1 MEIFENRIFF
11 WKYLYVTILL
21 IIPLFVYGQKNVIIT
36 NLSTDFLINPDRV
49 LKDGYPINIKLEDAV
64 KEPENYQIIGI
75 GKKEP
80 LLGWQILSKEENI
93 IQKAYRVIVSK
104 KKENIEKNIGDLWDT
119 NKIESSNSINVRYS
133 GKELKPNSIYY
144 WKVKVW
150 TNDGEISKFSKCQ
163 KFKTGEKLY
172 KHYTSRYFVEKKI
185 NPLKSVKKINDQKTL
200 IDFGRAAF
208 GSVKLRMFANEN
220 NKIIKLY
227 FGESI
232 KSGSVDKNP
241 QGNVVSELV
250 NLKLKPGWNEYEIK
264 IPLHHYNR
272 PERKIYMPEYIN
284 EVLPFRY
291 LEIQNY
297 DYSLI
302 KESKIEQIV
311 VNYKFNDYDT
321 YFQSDNKIL
330 NDLWLLS
337 KYSVK
342 ATSFMGVYVDGNR
355 ERFPREGDS
364 YVNQKTH
371 YAVERG
377 YSIARY
383 THEFQILYSSHWTD
397 YILQVLIIAW
407 EDYMHT
413 GDVSSLNYFY
423 NDLKEKTLH
432 KLARKDGLIS
442 TKTGLVTKEI
452 LNAVHL
458 SEIEYSRQKKENPTF
473 RDLVDWPQKNLN
485 ANKESWQYGIKGET
499 DDFDFRNINTVIN
512 SYHYQS
518 LVIMSKISK
527 ILGYLDDYYFFKN
540 RASKVKNSIN
550 RKLINPK
557 SGLYIDGEGS
567 IHSSLHAN
575 FLPLKFGIIPKK
587 NLEKVIAFIKKKGMS
602 CSPYGAQHLFDA
614 LYKSEQSEYGLKLL
628 TSKGD
633 RSWAH
638 WIYDLGATI
647 TLEAWDFKFKPNMD
661 WNHAWGSAPGNIIAN
676 HIMGIQP
683 IKPGF
688 EIVRIKPQIFDIKS
702 AKLNYSTI
710 RGEISMS
717 IINDYKNFFSMD
729 INIPSNME
737 AEIYFPKYF
746 NDQKIK
752 MNGKTIDHVE
762 KENFLIVK
770 KIGSG
775 QKNFNIFR

>member
-1 MEIFENRIFF
+1 MKSI
-11 WKYLYVTILL
+11 YTSTLL
-21 IIPLFVYGQKNVIIT
+21 ILPLFLYSQKNIIAT
-36 NLSTDFLINPDRV
+36 NLSTEFLLNPERV
-49 LKDGYPINIKLEDAV
+49 LIDGYPIKIELEEAV
-64 KEPENYQIIGI
+64 QEPDKYQIIGI

-80 LLGWQILSKEENI
+80 LFGWQIVSKEENI
-93 IQKAYRVIVSK
+93 IQKAYRIILSENK
-104 KKENIEKNIGDLWDT
+104 KNIEKNIGELWDT
-119 NKIESSNSINVRYS
+119 NKIESSNSTNIKYY
-133 GKELKPNSIYY
+133 GEELKPNSIYY
-144 WKVKVW
+144 WKVQVW
-150 TNDGEISKFSKCQ
+150 TNNVKTSSFSEYQ
-163 KFKTGEKLY
+163 KFKTGEELNE
-172 KHYTSRYFVEKKI
+172 HFTSKYFVEKKI
-185 NPLKSVKKINDQKTL
+185 NPLKSIKKINNQTTL

-208 GSVKLRMFANEN
+208 GTVKLKLFADEEN
-220 NKIIKLY
+220 KVVKLY
-227 FGESI
+227 FGESTKNGLI
-232 KSGSVDKNP
+232 NKNP
-241 QGNVVSELV
+241 RGNVVSELV
-250 NLKLKPGWNEYEIK
+250 KLKLKLGWNEYEVK
-264 IPLHHYNR
+264 IPPHHYNR
-272 PERKIYMPEYIN
+272 PERKIYMPKYIN

-291 LEIQNY
+291 LEIDNY
-297 DYSLI
+297 DYTLI
-302 KESKIEQIV
+302 KKSKIDQIV
-311 VNYKFNDYDT
+311 VNYKFNDDVT
-321 YFQSDNKIL
+321 YFQSDNKVL

-337 KYSVK
+337 KHSVK

-364 YVNQKTH
+364 HINQKTH

-397 YILQVLIIAW
+397 YILQVLMIAW

-413 GDVSSLNYFY
+413 GDVSSLTYFY
-423 NDLKEKTLH
+423 NDLKEKTLY
-432 KLARKDGLIS
+432 KLARQDGLIS
-442 TKTGLVTKEI
+442 TRTGLVTQEI
-452 LNAVHL
+452 LDAVHL
-458 SEIEYSRQKKENPTF
+458 SEIEYGRQKKENPTF
-473 RDLVDWPQKNLN
+473 RDLVDWPQRNLN
-485 ANKESWQYGIKGET
+485 AKKESWQYGIRGET

-518 LVIMSKISK
+518 LVIMSRISK
-527 ILGYLDDYYFFKN
+527 TLGYFDDYYFFKN
-540 RASKVKNSIN
+540 RSVKVKNSIN
-550 RKLINPK
+550 KKLINPT

-567 IHSSLHAN
+567 NHSSLHAN

-587 NLEKVIAFIKKKGMS
+587 NLKKVIAFIKNKGMS

-638 WIYDLGATI
+638 WIYDLGATM

-676 HIMGIQP
+676 YIMGIEP
-683 IKPGF
+683 IKAGF
-688 EIVRIKPQIFDIKS
+688 EVVRIKPQIFDIKS

-717 IINDYKNFFSMD
+717 IINHYNKYFSMD
-729 INIPSNME
+729 INIPANME
-737 AEIYFPKYF
+737 AEIHFPKYF
-746 NDQKIK
+746 NNQKIK
-752 MNGKTIDHVE
+752 MNGETIDHIE

-775 QKNFNIFR
+775 QKRFNVFK

>member
-1 MEIFENRIFF
+1 MKSIYIS
-11 WKYLYVTILL
+11 TLL
-21 IIPLFVYGQKNVIIT
+21 IIPLFLYGQKNIIAT
-36 NLSTDFLINPDRV
+36 NLSTEFLLNPERV
-49 LKDGYPINIKLEDAV
+49 LIDGYPIKIELEEAIQ
-64 KEPENYQIIGI
+64 EPDKYQIIGI

-80 LLGWQILSKEENI
+80 LLGWQIVSKEENI
-93 IQKAYRVIVSK
+93 IQKAYRIILSK
-104 KKENIEKNIGDLWDT
+104 NKKNIEKNIGELWDT
-119 NKIESSNSINVRYS
+119 NKIESSNSTNIRYS
-133 GKELKPNSIYY
+133 GEELKPNSIYY
-144 WKVKVW
+144 WKVQVW
-150 TNDGEISKFSKCQ
+150 TNKSKTSRFSEYQ
-163 KFKTGEKLY
+163 KFKTGEELNE
-172 KHYTSRYFVEKKI
+172 HYTSKYFVEKKI
-185 NPLKSVKKINDQKTL
+185 NPLKSIKKINEQTTL

-208 GSVKLRMFANEN
+208 GTVRLKLFAEEEN
-220 NKIIKLY
+220 KVVKLY
-227 FGESI
+227 FGESTKNGLI
-232 KSGSVDKNP
+232 NKNP
-241 QGNVVSELV
+241 RGNVVSELV
-250 NLKLKPGWNEYEIK
+250 KLKLKLGWNEYEVK
-264 IPLHHYNR
+264 IPPHHYNR
-272 PERKIYMPEYIN
+272 PERKIYMPKYIN

-291 LEIQNY
+291 LEIDNY
-297 DYSLI
+297 DYTLI
-302 KESKIEQIV
+302 KKSKIDQIV
-311 VNYKFNDYDT
+311 VNYKFNDDVT
-321 YFQSDNKIL
+321 YFQSDNKVL

-337 KYSVK
+337 KHSVK

-364 YVNQKTH
+364 YINQKTH

-397 YILQVLIIAW
+397 YILQVLMIAW

-413 GDVSSLNYFY
+413 GDVSSLTYFY
-423 NDLKEKTLH
+423 NDLKEKTLY
-432 KLARKDGLIS
+432 KLARQDGLIS
-442 TKTGLVTKEI
+442 TRTGLVTQEI
-452 LNAVHL
+452 LDAVHL
-458 SEIEYSRQKKENPTF
+458 SEIEYGRQKKENPTF

-485 ANKESWQYGIKGET
+485 AKKESWQYGIRGET

-512 SYHYQS
+512 TYHYQS
-518 LVIMSKISK
+518 LVIMSRISK
-527 ILGYLDDYYFFKN
+527 TLGYFDDYYFFKN
-540 RASKVKNSIN
+540 RSLKVKNSIN
-550 RKLINPK
+550 KKLINPT

-567 IHSSLHAN
+567 NHSSLHAN

-587 NLEKVIAFIKKKGMS
+587 NLKKVIAFIKNKGMS

-638 WIYDLGATI
+638 WIYDLGATM

-676 HIMGIQP
+676 YIMGIEP
-683 IKPGF
+683 IKAGF
-688 EIVRIKPQIFDIKS
+688 EVVRIKPQIFDIKS

-717 IINDYKNFFSMD
+717 IINHYNKYFSMD
-729 INIPSNME
+729 INIPANME
-737 AEIYFPKYF
+737 AEIHFPKYF
-746 NDQKIK
+746 NNQKIK
-752 MNGKTIDHVE
+752 MNGETIDHIE

-775 QKNFNIFR
+775 QKRFNVFK

>member
-1 MEIFENRIFF
+1 MKSIYIS
-11 WKYLYVTILL
+11 TLL
-21 IIPLFVYGQKNVIIT
+21 IIPLFLYGQKNIIAT
-36 NLSTDFLINPDRV
+36 NLSIDFLLNPERV
-49 LKDGYPINIKLEDAV
+49 LIDGYPIKIELEEAAQ
-64 KEPENYQIIGI
+64 EPDKYQIIGI

-80 LLGWQILSKEENI
+80 LLGWQIVSKEENI
-93 IQKAYRVIVSK
+93 IQKAYRIILSK
-104 KKENIEKNIGDLWDT
+104 NKKNIEKNIGELWDT
-119 NKIESSNSINVRYS
+119 NKIESSNSTNIRYS
-133 GKELKPNSIYY
+133 GEELKPNSIYY
-144 WKVKVW
+144 WKVQVW
-150 TNDGEISKFSKCQ
+150 TNKSKTSRFSEYQ
-163 KFKTGEKLY
+163 KFKTGEELNE
-172 KHYTSRYFVEKKI
+172 HYTSKYFVEKKI
-185 NPLKSVKKINDQKTL
+185 NSLKSIKKINKQTTL

-208 GSVKLRMFANEN
+208 GTVRLKLFAEEEN
-220 NKIIKLY
+220 KVVKLY
-227 FGESI
+227 FGESTKNGLI
-232 KSGSVDKNP
+232 NKNP
-241 QGNVVSELV
+241 RGNVVSELV
-250 NLKLKPGWNEYEIK
+250 KLKLKLGWNEYEVK
-264 IPLHHYNR
+264 IPPHHYNR
-272 PERKIYMPEYIN
+272 PERKIYMPKYIN

-291 LEIQNY
+291 LEIDNY
-297 DYSLI
+297 DYTLI
-302 KESKIEQIV
+302 KKSKIDQIV
-311 VNYKFNDYDT
+311 VNYKFNDDVT
-321 YFQSDNKIL
+321 YFQSDNKVL

-337 KYSVK
+337 KHSVK

-364 YVNQKTH
+364 YINQKTH

-397 YILQVLIIAW
+397 YILQVLMIAW

-413 GDVSSLNYFY
+413 GDVSSLTYFY
-423 NDLKEKTLH
+423 NDLKEKTLY
-432 KLARKDGLIS
+432 KLARQDGLIS
-442 TKTGLVTKEI
+442 TRTGLVTQEI
-452 LNAVHL
+452 LDAVHL
-458 SEIEYSRQKKENPTF
+458 SEIEYGRQKKENPTF

-485 ANKESWQYGIKGET
+485 AKKESWQYGIRGET

-512 SYHYQS
+512 TYHYQS
-518 LVIMSKISK
+518 LVIMSRISK
-527 ILGYLDDYYFFKN
+527 TLGYFDDYYFFKN
-540 RASKVKNSIN
+540 RSVKVKNSIN
-550 RKLINPK
+550 KKLINPI

-567 IHSSLHAN
+567 NHSSLHAN

-587 NLEKVIAFIKKKGMS
+587 NLKKVIAFIKNKGMS

-638 WIYDLGATI
+638 WIYDLGATM

-676 HIMGIQP
+676 YIMGIEP
-683 IKPGF
+683 IKAGF
-688 EIVRIKPQIFDIKS
+688 EVVRIKPQIFDIKS

-717 IINDYKNFFSMD
+717 IINHYNKYFSMD
-729 INIPSNME
+729 INIPANME
-737 AEIYFPKYF
+737 AEIHFPKYF
-746 NDQKIK
+746 NNQKIK
-752 MNGKTIDHVE
+752 MNGETIDHIE

-775 QKNFNIFR
+775 QKRFNVFK